1 MNYSKNMTF
10 GKGLIIPLFVL
21 ILWWFGS
28 RAGWW
33 NLFLLPSPAQVVSAF
48 GISVQNGDLQANVYA
63 SLSRIVC
70 GFGLSAIIALTTA
83 LLCAWFPKLLDFISP
98 SLEFMRHV
106 PPMSVIPMLILWFGI
121 GESPKIIL
129 IILATFFPVYMNA
142 LSGITG
148 CDPKLIEVGE
158 IFKYSKWQIFKFI
171 ILPDAVPSI
180 LTGLRLGLGYSWRS
194 LIAAEL
200 VAASSGIG
208 YMILD
213 AEQLSRSDVVMMG
226 IFVIGA
232 LGALMDFGFLWIMKR
247 SLKGRAVL

>member
-1 MNYSKNMTF
+1 MKSLKEMSF
-10 GKGLIIPLFVL
+10 GKGLLIPFLIIFF
-21 ILWWFGS
+21 WWLGS
-28 RAGWW
+28 SLGWW
-33 NLFLLPSPAQVVSAF
+33 NPFLLPSPMQVLSAF
-48 GISVQNGDLQANVYA
+48 ATSIQNGELQTNVYA
-63 SLSRIVC
+63 SLSRIVF
-70 GFGLSAIIALTTA
+70 GFGLSALIALTTA
-83 LLCAWFPKLLDFISP
+83 LLCAWFPKLLEMISP
-98 SLEFMRHV
+98 ALEFMRHV

-142 LSGITG
+142 LNGITE

-158 IFKYSKWQIFKFI
+158 IFKYTKWQVFKFI
-171 ILPDAVPSI
+171 ILPYAVPSI

-213 AEQLSRSDVVMMG
+213 AEQLSRSDVVIMG

-232 LGALMDFGFLWIMKR
+232 LGALMDYGFQWVMKR
-247 SLKGRAVL
+247 SLKGRTAL